1 MQLKRIP
8 ASVSVTIPE
17 EMADAPFS
25 LGGSDETVTCVEIKP
40 MADGRRSSG
49 EAGIGFGAGMS
60 GGPLAARLPARIDYR
75 KRRGRMRSCRFPR
88 TFCASTLGRRI

>member
-1 MQLKRIP
+1 MT
-8 ASVSVTIPE
+8 VTIPE
-17 EMADAPFS
+17 EMADALAYWSRDALFS

-88 TFCASTLGRRI
+88 TFCASTLVRRI